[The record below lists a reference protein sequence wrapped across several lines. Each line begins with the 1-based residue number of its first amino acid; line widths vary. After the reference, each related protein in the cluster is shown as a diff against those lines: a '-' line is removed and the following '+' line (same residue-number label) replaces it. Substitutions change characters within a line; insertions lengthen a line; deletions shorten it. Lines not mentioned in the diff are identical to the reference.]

1 MLIGRAWA
9 AHGVVGTGGSGGGN
23 ALLIILGGAIVLAV
37 AYICFKK
44 WRRGRLGN
52 DGDDD
57 LPVS

>member
-1 MLIGRAWA
+1 
-9 AHGVVGTGGSGGGN
+9 VVGTGGSGGGN